1 MRLHLDRRFALP
13 AALAAAFVICI
24 VLVIMSASLR
34 KERDG
39 LRTQQK
45 EMSALRDEYLL
56 LKGSVGAVEGRQSLT
71 RVAGVVQ
78 GVEEVFKSLGLA
90 QKVKSVKSAGARD
103 QRFGTEEEAEVV
115 VEKVNM
121 NELVNILYKLENAP
135 LAMTLKKTVMRT
147 TFENPALLNLTL
159 TVGLIRPK

>member
-1 MRLHLDRRFALP
+1 MRLPLDRRFALP
-13 AALAAAFVICI
+13 AALAAAVFICV

-34 KERDG
+34 KERDS
-39 LRTQQK
+39 LKVQQK
-45 EMSALRDEYLL
+45 EMSALRDEYLE
-56 LKGSVGAVEGRQSLT
+56 LKGSVGAVEDRQTLT
-71 RVAGVVQ
+71 KVAGVVQ
-78 GVEEVFKSLGLA
+78 GVEEIFKSIGLS

-135 LAMTLKKTVMRT
+135 MALTVRKASMRT

-159 TVGLIRPK
+159 TVGLIKPM

>member
-13 AALAAAFVICI
+13 AALAAAFVICV

-45 EMSALRDEYLL
+45 EMSALREEYLL
-56 LKGSVGAVEGRQSLT
+56 LKGSVGAVEGRQGLT
-71 RVAGVVQ
+71 KVAGVVQ
-78 GVEEVFKSLGLA
+78 GVEEIFKSLGLA
-90 QKVKSVKSAGARD
+90 QKVKSVKSAGTRD

-135 LAMTLKKTVMRT
+135 MAMTLKKTTMRT
-147 TFENPALLNLTL
+147 TFENPALLNLTV

>member
-1 MRLHLDRRFALP
+1 MRLPLDRKFALP
-13 AALAAAFVICI
+13 VALAAAVIICI
-24 VLVIMSASLR
+24 MLVILSASLR

-39 LRTQQK
+39 LKAQQK
-45 EMSALRDEYLL
+45 EMSALRDEYLQ

-71 RVAGVVQ
+71 KVAGVVQ
-78 GVEEVFKSLGLA
+78 GVEEIFKSIGLS

-135 LAMTLKKTVMRT
+135 MALTLKKTTMRT